1 MITFEL
7 LSDTIEQTHVVL
19 HQAAIRALNSHI
31 TLRNWLVGMYLVE
44 YEQKGQDRAT
54 YGEKLLSEL
63 SKTLTARKVTNM
75 HERELRRYRQFYH
88 VYQRFG
94 RVFQQSLA
102 TDTGLLAL
110 PFIEHSIRGS
120 LTPELND
127 GALEVPSEILLKN
140 ISFTHFAELIPISD
154 ALKRTF
160 YEVECIKGCWGV
172 RELKRQISSLY
183 YERVGLSQNPQKAAE
198 LTQAKTEKGHP
209 AEIVKSVYVFEFLGL
224 KAQEI
229 MEEKDLESALLDH
242 LQAFLMELGHG
253 FCLEARQKKILIG
266 DEYYFIDLVFY
277 HRILK
282 CHVLVELKMD
292 DFHHVNAGQL
302 NTYVN
307 YFKYEVMRAD
317 DNPPIGLL
325 LVTGKNETL
334 VQYAT
339 AGMDN
344 QLFVSKYLLELPNR
358 QVLEAFIQQTLR
370 KL

>member
-19 HQAAIRALNSHI
+19 HQAAVRALNSHI

-54 YGEKLLSEL
+54 YGDKLLSEL

-110 PFIEHSIRGS
+110 PFVEHSIRGS
-120 LTPELND
+120 LTPELKD

-198 LTQAKTEKGHP
+198 
-209 AEIVKSVYVFEFLGL
+209 
-224 KAQEI
+224 
-229 MEEKDLESALLDH
+229 
-242 LQAFLMELGHG
+242 
-253 FCLEARQKKILIG
+253 
-266 DEYYFIDLVFY
+266 
-277 HRILK
+277 
-282 CHVLVELKMD
+282 
-292 DFHHVNAGQL
+292 
-302 NTYVN
+302 
-307 YFKYEVMRAD
+307 
-317 DNPPIGLL
+317 
-325 LVTGKNETL
+325 
-334 VQYAT
+334 
-339 AGMDN
+339 
-344 QLFVSKYLLELPNR
+344 
-358 QVLEAFIQQTLR
+358 
-370 KL
+370 